1 MQYILGNEFTA
12 IEESTGTI
20 ANISTVPAEIST
32 TPSRGTGIIL
42 YPRQVLYFNKNI
54 YAARA
59 SGAIGTSVVAAISSS
74 ISSGGGGGGGET
86 SDEEFFTPADVDK
99 IFNDSDFTALASV
112 TLDPVGIL
120 QTR

>member
-1 MQYILGNEFTA
+1 MQYILDNEFTA

-32 TPSRGTGIIL
+32 TPVRGTGIIL

-59 SGAIGTSVVAAISSS
+59 SATFKKLTNSCRVLGC
-74 ISSGGGGGGGET
+74 
-86 SDEEFFTPADVDK
+86 DK
-99 IFNDSDFTALASV
+99 IIFNRRA
-112 TLDPVGIL
+112 
-120 QTR
+120 